1 MSTRRLRNVLF
12 MLVLVAAFFAS
23 REASLRG
30 EGECWACTG
39 IFGETCE
46 TCQGGEDCAT
56 GCMDEPELEECTIY
70 GTVCSAGNLDS
81 VPGNGTEAAVSHGL

>member
-1 MSTRRLRNVLF
+1 MTTFMGKEIDMSRRQIRNVTF
-12 MLVLVAAFFAS
+12 FVVLVAGFFAS

-46 TCQGGEDCAT
+46 PCQGGEDCAT
-56 GCMDEPELEECTIY
+56 GCMDEPDSDECLIY
-70 GTVCSAGNLDS
+70 GTVCAAGNL
-81 VPGNGTEAAVSHGL
+81 N